1 MASALKF
8 FEKFME
14 DANSVRLTGAILADD
29 CVEIKLCPY
38 HGVTN
43 DGRIW
48 RKGAGKRCSE
58 CALGHARFLANSAII
73 GYKSLGQ

>member
-48 RKGAGKRCSE
+48 RKGAGKRAEAWSVRLTIT
-58 CALGHARFLANSAII
+58 A
-73 GYKSLGQ
+73 